1 MDADQ
6 LDAVVVV
13 PRDQG
18 VRYAAH
24 VKGGDAMRAVELQV
38 RVVAERVGRPQGAV
52 FGDADQLDAVA
63 GRGGDD
69 CIGTAAHHE
78 RVDAVGPSEQVK
90 AALAVPGLARSL
102 QRAAFVHSYQL
113 DGVVAV
119 RGHRGVRAAPD
130 YDRVGVQR
138 VG

>member
-1 MDADQ
+1 M
-6 LDAVVVV
+6 

-24 VKGGDAMRAVELQV
+24 VKGGDAVRAGELQAG
-38 RVVAERVGRPQGAV
+38 VVAERVGRLQGAV
-52 FGDADQLDAVA
+52 FVDADQLDAVA

-69 CIGTAAHHE
+69 RIGAAAHHE
-78 RVDAVGPSEQVK
+78 RVDAVGPFELVK
-90 AALAVPGLARSL
+90 AALAVSGLACGL
-102 QRAAFVHSYQL
+102 QRAAFVHAHQL

-119 RGHRGVRAAPD
+119 RGHRGVRATPD
-130 YDRVGVQR
+130 YDRVDVQR